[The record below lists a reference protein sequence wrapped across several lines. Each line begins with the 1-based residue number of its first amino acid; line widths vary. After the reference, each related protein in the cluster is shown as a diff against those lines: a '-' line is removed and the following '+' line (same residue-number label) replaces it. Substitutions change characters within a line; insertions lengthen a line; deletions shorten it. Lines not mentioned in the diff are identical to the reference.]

1 MEEQAIYTTTDF
13 VQEDLMSGK
22 IRVMV
27 PQLMRERK
35 ITPMNL
41 LYGARLAPG
50 TAYTLADEE
59 RSQGLTSMSFDVLV
73 KLCKFFDVGVSDIL
87 KYDRDNPE
95 S

>member
-1 MEEQAIYTTTDF
+1 MEEPGTYITTAEF
-13 VQEDLMSGK
+13 AQEEPMSGK

-27 PQLMRERK
+27 PQLMRDRG
-35 ITPMNL
+35 ISPMDL

-50 TAYTLADEE
+50 TAYTLADDE
-59 RSQGLTSMSFDVLV
+59 RSQDLTSMSFDVLV

-87 KYDRDNPE
+87 KYDRD

>member
-1 MEEQAIYTTTDF
+1 MEEPGTYITTAEF
-13 VQEDLMSGK
+13 VQEEPMSGK

-27 PQLMRERK
+27 PQLMRDRG
-35 ITPMNL
+35 ISPMEL

-59 RSQGLTSMSFDVLV
+59 RSQGLNSMSFDVLV
-73 KLCKFFDVGVSDIL
+73 KLCIFFDVGVNDIL
-87 KYDRDNPE
+87 KYDRD